1 MMTKAGNILI
11 VALRNMWFW
20 AALVMLTLTSCRDNN
35 NTPDMSPDINR
46 VTLYPAIARSLN
58 VEVITRANINVE
70 ETTWNASLNR
80 YETSSEVYPDFD
92 VNGTNISVF
101 PVPTS
106 NNDGV
111 QKDENRTPGS
121 FRYSSNKWHS
131 SVSAT
136 DGLDYDLYAFS
147 PANMPGATN
156 QRFYPGAYSELLGW
170 NTLDSED
177 PRRTTTFNADNVALY
192 FTNLDF
198 ITATDPIVNV
208 ASAGRHV
215 VKVGDAEHIVIQE
228 AEGNDP
234 AETTPI
240 FTPTLSKGNY
250 SIGKVHKP
258 AQNANDDFYRVWL
271 AMDHLFA
278 KAIIYFGVDE
288 SYATLRDIRLKSA
301 EIVAPKANR
310 TLMGNFKY
318 SFAERKLDFGALPTI
333 GDGGFTEDLKVN
345 LINDDILD
353 KKYPNDPTKNERWDY
368 VTLPKVLHGDEG
380 DKEKYKEFS
389 WFCFIPQ
396 YIIPN
401 GETPPNLDPK
411 FPDLELRVEYDVYSK
426 ELGNDGKPVLMRKG
440 QKAVNKFTLSTV
452 HREDDYDWQP
462 RQGEQFQ
469 IKILVKPTY
478 LYQLGDVDAMFDI
491 QIE

>member
-177 PRRTTTFNADNVALY
+177 PRRTTTFNADNDHILS
-192 FTNLDF
+192 N
-198 ITATDPIVNV
+198 VNV
-208 ASAGRHV
+208 I
-215 VKVGDAEHIVIQE
+215 VKLGSTFDGTGIDSVSLLELKLYNVQNTGSYAQTSWDANNC
-228 AEGNDP
+228 AEGAWSNQ
-234 AETTPI
+234 
-240 FTPTLSKGNY
+240 SGNM
-250 SIGKVHKP
+250 
-258 AQNANDDFYRVWL
+258 N
-271 AMDHLFA
+271 
-278 KAIIYFGVDE
+278 
-288 SYATLRDIRLKSA
+288 
-301 EIVAPKANR
+301 
-310 TLMGNFKY
+310 
-318 SFAERKLDFGALPTI
+318 LPT
-333 GDGGFTEDLKVN
+333 V
-345 LINDDILD
+345 
-353 KKYPNDPTKNERWDY
+353 
-368 VTLPKVLHGDEG
+368 
-380 DKEKYKEFS
+380 
-389 WFCFIPQ
+389 
-396 YIIPN
+396 
-401 GETPPNLDPK
+401 
-411 FPDLELRVEYDVYSK
+411 
-426 ELGNDGKPVLMRKG
+426 
-440 QKAVNKFTLSTV
+440 AVNKLSKTNPDTV
-452 HREDDYDWQP
+452 YKDYLMMP
-462 RQGEQFQ
+462 
-469 IKILVKPTY
+469 L
-478 LYQLGDVDAMFDI
+478 
-491 QIE
+491 

>member
-1 MMTKAGNILI
+1 MTKAGNILI
-11 VALRNMWFW
+11 ATLRNIWIW
-20 AALVMLTLTSCRDNN
+20 AALVLLTLVSCRDEKDV
-35 NTPDMSPDINR
+35 PEKNR

-58 VEVITRANINVE
+58 VEVTTRANIPVD
-70 ETTWNASLNR
+70 ETTWNESLNKF
-80 YETSSEVYPDFD
+80 ETTSEVYPDYD
-92 VNGTNISVF
+92 VNGAYLSVY

-106 NNDGV
+106 NETGV
-111 QKDENRTPGS
+111 QTDDDNRAPGS
-121 FRYSSNKWHS
+121 FRYSSNRWFS

-136 DGLDYDLYAFS
+136 DGLDYNLYAFS
-147 PANMPGATN
+147 PANMPGAKD
-156 QRFYPGAYSELLGW
+156 QKFYPGTESERLGW
-170 NTLDSED
+170 TVSATPPAFD
-177 PRRTTTFNADNVALY
+177 ADQVALH

-198 ITATDPIVNV
+198 ITETDPIVNV

-215 VKVGDAEHIVIQE
+215 VIVGDAEHIVIQE

-234 AETTPI
+234 AVTTPI

-250 SIGKVHKP
+250 SIGKVHVP
-258 AQNANDDFYRVWL
+258 NENSTNDFYRVWL

-288 SYATLRDIRLKSA
+288 SYSNLRDIRLKNA
-301 EIVAPKANR
+301 KIVVPNASR

-318 SFAERKLDFGALPTI
+318 SFAERKLDFGTTPTTHV
-333 GDGGFTEDLKVN
+333 GDGDVTEDLKVD

-353 KKYPNDPTKNERWDY
+353 KKYPNEPTNNERWDY
-368 VTLPKVLHGDEG
+368 VTLPEVPHGGEG
-380 DKEKYKEFS
+380 NKDNYKEFA

-396 YIIPN
+396 HILPN
-401 GETPPNLDPK
+401 GVT

-426 ELGNDGKPVLMRKG
+426 ELGNDGKPVLMREN
-440 QKAVNKFTLSTV
+440 QTAVNKFKLSTV
-452 HREDDYDWQP
+452 HREDNYDWQP

-478 LYQLGDVDAMFDI
+478 LYQLGDVDALFDI